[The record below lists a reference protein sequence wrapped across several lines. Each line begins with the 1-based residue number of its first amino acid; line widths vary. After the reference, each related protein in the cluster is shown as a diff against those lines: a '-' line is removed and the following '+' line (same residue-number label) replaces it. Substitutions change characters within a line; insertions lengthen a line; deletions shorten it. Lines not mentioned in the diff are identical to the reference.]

1 MNAGRF
7 FRIAI
12 ACLVCLLL
20 CNVAWSNN
28 NLFLPGDAY
37 FPTELNADD
46 LTRLTAEPDSP
57 SLFEYSTLGGYDL
70 AFCGYAGYDR
80 AKIAALDQAFIDNL
94 KQAYARIR
102 EGEAGQFVERKL
114 NGTTTLEETNPV
126 RVLFYR
132 QDFAFPE
139 FKLGLRYNEDWVNE
153 VVQFGHRRQDIR
165 LCCLIEDKAAVEEEW
180 RDATF
185 VGPMDI
191 SLPAVDKKPVPRTNE
206 PVTINGPVKAFVLNS
221 RPLSDYFAPED
232 ATSVLVVD
240 SSGITKL
247 TYEEGEWTAETK
259 SE

>member
-1 MNAGRF
+1 MNADRF
-7 FRIAI
+7 VRTAVV
-12 ACLVCLLL
+12 CLVGMLL

-37 FPTELNADD
+37 FPTELTADD
-46 LTRLTAEPDSP
+46 LARLTAEPDSP
-57 SLFEYSTLGGYDL
+57 PLFEYSTLGGYDL

-80 AKIAALDQAFIDNL
+80 AKIAALDRRLIDNL

-114 NGTTTLEETNPV
+114 NGTTTLVETNPV

-139 FKLGLRYNEDWVNE
+139 FKLGLRYNENWVNE

-165 LCCLIEDKAAVEEEW
+165 LCCLVEDTTAVEEEW
-180 RDATF
+180 RDATS
-185 VGPMDI
+185 VGSLDV
-191 SLPAVDKKPVPRTNE
+191 SLPDVDKKPVPRTNE
-206 PVTINGPVKAFVLNS
+206 PVTINGHVKAFVLNS

-232 ATSVLVVD
+232 GTSVLVVD
-240 SSGITKL
+240 SAGITKL
-247 TYEEGEWTAETK
+247 TYEEGEWTAETN